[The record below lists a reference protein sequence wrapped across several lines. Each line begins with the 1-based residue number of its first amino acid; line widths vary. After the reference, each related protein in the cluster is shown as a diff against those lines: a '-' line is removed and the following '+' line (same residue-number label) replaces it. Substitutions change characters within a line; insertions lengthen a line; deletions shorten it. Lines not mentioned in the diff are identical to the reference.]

1 MRITVSVPDDVLPE
15 KAKAALE
22 RIYDP
27 DWLALW
33 WHIDDVK
40 GRAAHCSDE
49 ELLLDEYEHFY
60 RSMSSEDA
68 QDILKELGHR
78 HDANQGVTWDVI
90 DHHVGVWLEEQRE
103 GGDIV

>member
-1 MRITVSVPDDVLPE
+1 
-15 KAKAALE
+15 
-22 RIYDP
+22 
-27 DWLALW
+27 
-33 WHIDDVK
+33 
-40 GRAAHCSDE
+40 
-49 ELLLDEYEHFY
+49 
-60 RSMSSEDA
+60 MSSEDA